1 MLPRAFAKGIRTM
14 KNLKKLGLILSVGTI
29 AAFSLVGCGDDDDST
44 GGTAG
49 TGGSGTAG
57 SGTAG
62 SGTAGSG
69 TAGSGTAGSGT
80 AGSGTA
86 GSGGSGTAGSGGSA
100 TGGTGGSGG
109 ASGGSGGKG
118 GSGGSGGSGGASGGS
133 GGSGGAAPSA
143 DCKKWCQGTNGLIQQ
158 CAGKLAAAVDTEAKC
173 LAECDNDAAKGDKGL
188 TCWNTHLA
196 FIVGGMSKDTHCPH
210 ASGAPGNGACNETK

>member
-1 MLPRAFAKGIRTM
+1 
-14 KNLKKLGLILSVGTI
+14 LSVGTI
-29 AAFSLVGCGDDDDST
+29 AAFSLIGCGDDDDST
-44 GGTAG
+44 GGGTAG
-49 TGGSGTAG
+49 SSGSGTAG

-100 TGGTGGSGG
+100 TAGSGGSGTAGSGG
-109 ASGGSGGKG
+109 A
-118 GSGGSGGSGGASGGS
+118 GGSGGSGGASGGGGS
-133 GGSGGAAPSA
+133 GGGGGGAAPSA
-143 DCKKWCQGTNGLIQQ
+143 DCKKWCQGANGLIQQ
-158 CAGKLAAAVDTEAKC
+158 CAGKLATAVDSEAKC
-173 LAECDNDAAKGDKGL
+173 LAECNNDAAKGDKGL
-188 TCWNTHLA
+188 TCWNTHLG